1 MYKSTAESN
10 QFYRRDGSFS
20 TRPSVRGVN
29 LLNWEMPEELTTT
42 EQIDCLKRRIAYLN
56 TVLEQPLTKDERKQI
71 GLEITRRCS
80 EISVLR
86 PRRLGIREGLSNFI
100 LDVVKEN
107 ISKRDWN
114 RFVDEGIKRCDAYY
128 GNNRKQSASAPASQP
143 GAGLGHDTEGTG
155 GGTAPP
161 RC

>member
-1 MYKSTAESN
+1 MYKSTAESS
-10 QFYRRDGSFS
+10 QFYRREGSFS

-29 LLNWEMPEELTTT
+29 LLNWGMPEELTTT
-42 EQIDCLKRRIAYLN
+42 EQINCLRRRIAYLN
-56 TVLEQPLTKDERKQI
+56 TLLEQPLTKDERKQI
-71 GLEITRRCS
+71 GLEITKRCS
-80 EISVLR
+80 EISALR
-86 PRRLGIREGLSNFI
+86 PRRLGVREGLSNFI

-107 ISKRDWN
+107 VTKRDWN

-128 GNNRKQSASAPASQP
+128 GNNTKQSASAPASQP
-143 GAGLGHDTEGTG
+143 GAGPSHDTEGTG